1 MIPDIKELNFPEYAT
16 LSQATATLNDMGESI
31 ITTQIK
37 IDGEVTPDFSYNWEI
52 EFQGERYIHPLRS
65 PQAIKDNTSVCS
77 KVDLTFQHWLVYEL
91 KRHYF
96 VQLAPINAGTA
107 VPDKYIASLGL
118 NVEDFI
124 IAFQDVLDYYY
135 KGAIKVQLNPNV
147 EYSKDRVF
155 FNISYSYIWDVLQE
169 FYKIFGLRWFIEKD
183 TIKIGYPANEI
194 SHVFEYGYSKGLISV
209 ERQVQDANIRNSL
222 LGRGG
227 SQNLPKYYFKNAPEG
242 SLYASDPDAIPE
254 LENIFFTELRSKV
267 FRDYVQGWKTN
278 PNRDTKDGTIEIEPY
293 DEERALIDYAYRR
306 GHEDKSFDPIEYVKD
321 DASIEKYGVLPGG
334 LQNNEEIYPSIQN
347 ISLESIGLVNE
358 VVAVEPVISDDVDG
372 GVEYEAVVRNIEDIK
387 VTDSVRQDLT
397 KTIYRATDYFI
408 TVEEGTTA
416 KLTANFSIRVSKPQ
430 VRGGEREVVSG
441 NRPPRNNNSYYN
453 QAIENVDYK
462 INSSGYCLYEESTGD
477 KKQYNGE
484 ELPPGKYA
492 LNLYCDIS
500 MLGAQVNGIPL
511 NSSFYTVEMA
521 LTEIKLDPPMY
532 EDVPT
537 SADSWK
543 PTFDIWI
550 KNIWQT
556 EKLDTETDQQYA
568 ERVWL
573 PILGTDGKEASVTFS
588 SGWLSSSSDW
598 DFKIVKGGFAYDT
611 SKEYNG
617 VPSHWKLTL
626 EKSDAEMEATDKYI
640 PNMGMQ
646 AVAGDTFFFT
656 NIDMQHQYVLFGE
669 QRVMDWQYESLQDT
683 KDIKPALVAKLDKIR
698 INTLENNETQYL
710 IDSIKTG
717 AYIHIAERRFSNT
730 EFDRYI
736 QTVTYNYT
744 DKMLAD
750 VEIVL
755 SDKIIPVVNPVQLLQ
770 GEVETLSQAILHPN
784 SSMIA
789 QLRNIFDTIYLR
801 KDGVEDV
808 SKSPTSFKSIVKS
821 DDFRSGIVGG
831 TGWGVYKDVYGRTV
845 AEFDQI
851 KARQSFET
859 NSFVKNETKYVGGKQ
874 ISSAACIEVSRVEET
889 ETSYICYFNTK
900 GGSLH
905 NHFALDDIA
914 YCQGFYSDDTPIKS
928 YKYKVIGVGIDHII
942 LDKNTHLGDV
952 PDANDVIIHYGNY
965 TDANRQY
972 VIIRDVIG
980 GGYDRMLAE
989 LNSID
994 AVGKEYYFT
1003 GRQNNESPRWFVGDK
1018 DGEYAE
1024 WKDGKMHIKGKLEVG
1039 SDVGGATVID
1049 GGLVTAETIALG
1061 GAEVKAGV
1069 TGDGES
1075 DGDVRFWAGVPY
1087 KERKNAPFKV
1097 LQDGSVYSSKGVFE
1111 HSQLNSV
1118 EINGAFRN
1126 AFQDGR
1132 FVLNGTPIVETSM
1145 PGVQNNNNVIIN
1157 NGSGWGAPSDVADA
1171 LFKLPVG
1178 VEYNGFRATIINS
1191 NIKGGDATYA
1201 IKSEGLDSDYSIYNN
1216 GVTSK
1221 TIRIKPREGVE
1232 LLGYGYGGVFKGW
1245 IVLNRFWLSGRKE
1258 GFVQKVLFSGMV
1270 DTDGTFVNYR
1280 TFNSSKLTITRDD
1293 EKALI
1298 RINFENPFDEE
1309 YMVFTTG
1316 WGDNYASLWGR
1327 DENGFTVMSRNAN
1340 GLVPQGV
1347 GFSFMV
1353 VTLENRYDPF
1363 KEYNKNWT

>member
-16 LSQATATLNDMGESI
+16 LSQATVTLNDMGERV

-37 IDGEVTPDFSYNWEI
+37 IDGDITPDFSYDWEI
-52 EFQGERYIHPLRS
+52 EFKGERYIHPLRS

-77 KVDLTFQHWLVYEL
+77 KIDLTFQHWLIYEL
-91 KRHYF
+91 KRNYF
-96 VQLAPINAGTA
+96 VQLASIKAGIA

-118 NVEDFI
+118 NVQDFV

-135 KGAIKVQLNPNV
+135 KGAIKIQLNPDA
-147 EYSKDRVF
+147 EYLKDRAFV
-155 FNISYSYIWDVLQE
+155 NISYSYIWDVLQE
-169 FYKIFGLRWFIEKD
+169 FYKVYGLRWFIEKD

-194 SHVFEYGYSKGLISV
+194 SHVFEYGYNKGLISV

-222 LGRGG
+222 IGRGG

-254 LENIFFTELRSKV
+254 LENIFFTELRSKT

-278 PNRDTKDGTIEIEPY
+278 PNRDTKDGTIKLEPY
-293 DEERALIDYAYRR
+293 DEQRASTDYAYQR
-306 GHEDKSFDPIEYVKD
+306 GHEDEDFDPIEYVKD
-321 DASIEKYGVLPGG
+321 DASIEKYGVLLGG
-334 LQNNEEIYPSIQN
+334 LQNNDNIYPSIQN
-347 ISLESIGLVNE
+347 ISLEKIGLVNE

-372 GVEYEAVVRNIEDIK
+372 GVEYEAVVRNIEDIRY
-387 VTDSVRQDLT
+387 TNSVRKDLT
-397 KTIYRATDYFI
+397 ATIHHTTDYFI
-408 TVEEGTTA
+408 KVEEGTTA
-416 KLTANFSIRVSKPQ
+416 KLTANFSVRVTMPKGRTRASASRGRVV
-430 VRGGEREVVSG
+430 VRDQGGSNYLEAV
-441 NRPPRNNNSYYN
+441 
-453 QAIENVDYK
+453 ENVDYK
-462 INSSGYCLYEESTGD
+462 INSSGYYLYEESTGD

-492 LNLYCDIS
+492 LYLYCNIS
-500 MLGAQVNGIPL
+500 MLGEPVEGIPV
-511 NSSFYTVEMA
+511 NKSFNTVEIA
-521 LTEIKLDPPMY
+521 LTEIKLDPPMLEY
-532 EDVPT
+532 DPT
-537 SADSWK
+537 YIESWK

-573 PILGTDGKEASVTFS
+573 PILGTEGKEASMTFS

-598 DFKIVKGGFAYDT
+598 DFKVVKGGFAYDT

-640 PNMGMQ
+640 PNVGMQ
-646 AVAGDTFFFT
+646 AVAGDTFFFV
-656 NIDMQHQYVLFGE
+656 NIDMPHQYVLFGE
-669 QRVMDWQYESLQDT
+669 QRIMDWQYESLQET
-683 KDIKPALVAKLDKIR
+683 KDIKSALVATLDKIR
-698 INTLENNETQYL
+698 INTLEDDETERL
-710 IDSIKTG
+710 VDLIKTG

-736 QTVTYNYT
+736 QSVTYNYT
-744 DKMLAD
+744 DKILAD

-755 SDKIIPVVNPVQLLQ
+755 SDKVVPLVNPVQLLQ

-789 QLRNIFDTIYLR
+789 QLRNIFDTVYLR

-851 KARQSFET
+851 KARQTVET
-859 NSFVKNETKYVGGKQ
+859 NSFVKNETKYVGGRQ
-874 ISSAACIEVSRVEET
+874 ISSAASIEVSRVEET
-889 ETSYICYFNTK
+889 ENTYICYFNTK

-952 PDANDVIIHYGNY
+952 PEANDVIIHYGNY

-994 AVGKEYYFT
+994 AVGKEYYFA
-1003 GRQNNESPRWFVGDK
+1003 GRQNNESPRWFVGNK

-1024 WKDGKMHIKGKLEVG
+1024 WKDGKMHIKAKLEVG
-1039 SDVGGATVID
+1039 SDIGGTTVVE

-1069 TGDGES
+1069 TGGGES
-1075 DGDVRFWAGVPY
+1075 DEDVRFWAGVPY
-1087 KERKNAPFKV
+1087 EQRAFAPFRV
-1097 LQDGSVYSSKGVFE
+1097 LQSGDVVMSSGMFGGFIQTWLTDINLLDTETTSNYDGYIAVKLNKSLNVYVF
-1111 HSQLNSV
+1111 SQYSYEIILPNSL
-1118 EINGAFRN
+1118 
-1126 AFQDGR
+1126 D
-1132 FVLNGTPIVETSM
+1132 FVGKR
-1145 PGVQNNNNVIIN
+1145 VIIV
-1157 NGSGWGAPSDVADA
+1157 NGHMPPYTRSRGPIPTYIYAEDYTGQNFSILGYIRGWNYTGSIEEEQYSDIQDPKCISIIGGCCELLCISQGQWMITSLNV
-1171 LFKLPVG
+1171 LHKEV
-1178 VEYNGFRATIINS
+1178 VEYQNG
-1191 NIKGGDATYA
+1191 
-1201 IKSEGLDSDYSIYNN
+1201 
-1216 GVTSK
+1216 
-1221 TIRIKPREGVE
+1221 
-1232 LLGYGYGGVFKGW
+1232 
-1245 IVLNRFWLSGRKE
+1245 
-1258 GFVQKVLFSGMV
+1258 
-1270 DTDGTFVNYR
+1270 
-1280 TFNSSKLTITRDD
+1280 
-1293 EKALI
+1293 
-1298 RINFENPFDEE
+1298 
-1309 YMVFTTG
+1309 
-1316 WGDNYASLWGR
+1316 
-1327 DENGFTVMSRNAN
+1327 
-1340 GLVPQGV
+1340 
-1347 GFSFMV
+1347 
-1353 VTLENRYDPF
+1353 
-1363 KEYNKNWT
+1363 